1 MTLGERICSL
11 RTAQKLS
18 QSDLAE
24 TLEVSR
30 QSVSKWE
37 TDASVPDLD
46 RLVRMSQ
53 LFGVS
58 LDDLV
63 LGEQSEEAAEEA
75 EEEEPEAPEPPPTG
89 PDHPP
94 AQPPH
99 FLAAVVLFCTAG
111 IMALLGVLLVGVFG
125 LVLGVPALL
134 CGCVTLASRRH
145 PGLWCTWTIWSLVI
159 LYLQFG
165 TGIRWSIV
173 LLLGTGIRWS
183 IVLLTMQDQWEWN
196 YTRLAFGW
204 LMVLTA
210 LGLLLGTAWRL
221 RKEAWT
227 HPISEKAVVLGS
239 AIGVPM
245 CLLLERGVSLL
256 LNQLAEMGHIMA
268 WRLLFWGLDLAQLIL
283 LCRRARARADPP
295 EPDQL
300 GRRADLVHAGCQR

>member
-37 TDASVPDLD
+37 TDGSVPDLD

-75 EEEEPEAPEPPPTG
+75 AEEAEEEAPEPPPSAG
-89 PDHPP
+89 PDGPI
-94 AQPPH
+94 ARPPH
-99 FLAAVVLFCTAG
+99 FLAAVVLLCTAG
-111 IMALLGVLLVGVFG
+111 IMALLGVLLVGLFG
-125 LVLGVPALL
+125 LVLGIPALL
-134 CGCVTLASRRH
+134 CGCVTLVSRRH

-173 LLLGTGIRWS
+173 LL
-183 IVLLTMQDQWEWN
+183 TMQYQWEWN

-227 HPISEKAVVLGS
+227 HRISEKAVVLGS
-239 AIGVPM
+239 AIGVPG
-245 CLLLERGVSLL
+245 CLLLGWGVGLL
-256 LNQLAEMGHIMA
+256 LNQLAEMGHTMA

-283 LCRRARARADPP
+283 LTVLAVSLARWLYWRRQSAA
-295 EPDQL
+295 E
-300 GRRADLVHAGCQR
+300 G